1 MTRKAD
7 WPKGTEIQKTALGLP
22 RKTWQAA
29 KIQAMRENRTLQEL
43 IAEATED
50 YLRKARKGGRDAR

>member
-22 RKTWQAA
+22 KKTWEAARVQAF
-29 KIQAMRENRTLQEL
+29 KEGRTYQEL
-43 IAEATED
+43 VAEAIED
-50 YLRKARKGGRDAR
+50 YLRKAKKGGATR